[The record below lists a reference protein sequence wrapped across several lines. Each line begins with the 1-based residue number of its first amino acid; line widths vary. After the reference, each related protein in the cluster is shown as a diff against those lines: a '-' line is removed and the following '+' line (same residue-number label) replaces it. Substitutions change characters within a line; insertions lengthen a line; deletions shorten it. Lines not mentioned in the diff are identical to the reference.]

1 MELFSKWTTI
11 LRSRLRNGECPYTFP
26 MDNSFMVIYAANLF
40 FYFRFCSPVL
50 VCLLLS
56 LLCAVSF
63 VLLSFCLAGAQLVAT
78 VNDT

>member
-40 FYFRFCSPVL
+40 FLFSFLFTRVGLLVVVIVVCSKFCSSFF
-50 VCLLLS
+50 LS
-56 LLCAVSF
+56 GWGSTGCYSK
-63 VLLSFCLAGAQLVAT
+63 
-78 VNDT
+78 